1 MNKNIKLFGVLAA
14 VLALTSCGTPAS
26 SSETSSQPGSSS
38 EVPSSEV
45 PSSEEPSS
53 EVPSSSEEPS
63 NTIPSD
69 DPYLPGKQIRRNYNA
84 LASTDITDGL
94 NYLTLS
100 SGDSASHFAN
110 FVDPL
115 VLHNEFGSLEKCLA
129 TSFTQD
135 DNYSIFTIKI
145 REGVKWLRYDGSHY
159 EAMIDG
165 ELVPQYVSANDFVTT
180 AKTVLTQ
187 ANASNTYYMYT
198 KFIEGSAAYYHLSFI
213 DYEIAKGTPKYV
225 ALAKNPAKLCAELE
239 KLIKADTGL
248 DYEINPEDLNY
259 IRSFEG
265 VGVRVTEEPGEFGG
279 GTIEYRLE
287 NPAFYFP
294 TVLNYSCYLPVN
306 QHFLNEVKIGQFGTQ
321 LDKLLYCG
329 PFRLTTWTSNDIVYS
344 KNQEYWNE
352 EDVHVDT
359 IHLTV
364 YPSAIAGVDY
374 ARKEFEAGRIDG
386 FSLSTEDEEGWIKYI
401 SGPDGTGTYLNPYSQ
416 YVNAREYNTID
427 YVYGLNI
434 NMDRTND
441 SDGKAS
447 KASEFG
453 GNATDIANAEKA
465 LSLSAVRK
473 LVIESFDLPSYCES
487 FGLSEEIE
495 QQYMMNTYTPKGF
508 VQDDAGNDY
517 VTTHYYDVYQEHN
530 PELSDAE
537 VEAKLAQGQYDE
549 IFMFADASND
559 SLKDLRDAALAE
571 INAWNATY
579 PEDQITL
586 PVQMEYFSVWGQE
599 ETKVFDAKLIL
610 EWNKRLNG
618 MYDATGFTKLTS
630 PYFYVIPTSD
640 LNAQNYEAASNGGN
654 FDLSSTWGWGPDY
667 GDPMSY
673 LNTFAKNGDWGSIF
687 NFVAQEETLSYSL
700 VDGELVEEDIL
711 AAYTEKVLEA
721 NAVYDN
727 LNERYHLFAEAE
739 YMLINELNIYRP
751 LTMRGQ
757 GWNVSVSRAAGYHS
771 PSGSYGLSSNRLQ
784 GLYVIDGEGITR
796 AERQAAVAAYDAL
809 KAEYLAAHGA
819 INVYD

>member
-1 MNKNIKLFGVLAA
+1 MNKNIKLFGILLAT
-14 VLALTSCGTPAS
+14 LALTSCSPTVPS
-26 SSETSSQPGSSS
+26 D
-38 EVPSSEV
+38 PSSESST
-45 PSSEEPSS
+45 PSEPSNPSEPSS
-53 EVPSSSEEPS
+53 EAPVE
-63 NTIPSD
+63 NKIPSD
-69 DPYLPGKQIRRNYNA
+69 DPYLPNKDIKRTYNS

-100 SGDSASHFAN
+100 SGDSATHFAN

-129 TSFTQD
+129 TSFRQD

-159 EAMIDG
+159 EAMVGG

-187 ANASNTYYMYT
+187 SNGSNTYYMYT

-213 DYEIAKGTPKYV
+213 DYQIAQGTKKYV
-225 ALAKNPAKLCAELE
+225 NLAKNPQKLCDELN
-239 KLIKADTGL
+239 KLILADTGFEGDVTPDQL
-248 DYEINPEDLNY
+248 ES

-265 VGVRVTEEPGEFGG
+265 VGVKVVEEPGEFGG
-279 GTIEYRLE
+279 GTIEYRLA

-306 QHFLNEVKIGQFGTQ
+306 EHFLKEVKIGQFGTQ

-329 PFRLTTWTSNDIVYS
+329 PFRLTQWTSTNIVYT
-344 KNQEYWNE
+344 KNSEYWNAD
-352 EDVHVDT
+352 DVHVDT
-359 IHLTV
+359 VNLAV

-401 SGPDGTGTYLNPYSQ
+401 EGPDRTGTYLEPYSEF
-416 YVNAREYNTID
+416 VNAREYDSID

-434 NMDRTND
+434 NLERTQD
-441 SDGKAS
+441 SDGKAT

-465 LSLSAVRK
+465 FRLSAVRK
-473 LVIESFDLPSYCES
+473 LIIESFDLPSYCDS
-487 FGLSEEIE
+487 FGLSEDIE
-495 QQYMMNTYTPKGF
+495 QQYMMNTYVPRGF
-508 VQDDAGNDY
+508 VQDDNGNDY
-517 VTTHYYDVYQEHN
+517 VTTHYYDVYKEHH
-530 PELSDAE
+530 PELTSEE
-537 VEAKLAQGQYDE
+537 VATKLKQGQYSN
-549 IFMFADASND
+549 IFMFADAQND
-559 SLKDLRDAALAE
+559 SLKPLRDAALAE
-571 INAWNATY
+571 IQAWNEAN
-579 PEDQITL
+579 PDNAITL
-586 PVQMEYFSVWGQE
+586 PIQMEYFSVWGQE
-599 ETKVFDAKLIL
+599 ETKLYDTVLIL

-618 MYDATGFTKLTS
+618 QYDAAGFTKATA

-640 LNAQNYEAASNGGN
+640 LTATNYEAASNGGN

-687 NFVAQEETLSYSL
+687 NFVTLEKVPSYSL
-700 VDGELVEEDIL
+700 VNDELVETDLL
-711 AAYTEKVLEA
+711 ASYTEKVLEA
-721 NAVYDN
+721 NSVYDN

-739 YMLINELNIYRP
+739 YQLINELYIYRP

-757 GWNVSVSRAAGYHS
+757 GWNVSISRAAGYHS

-796 AERQAAVAAYDAL
+796 QERLDAVAAYNAL
-809 KAEYLAAHGA
+809 KAAYLEAHGS